1 MRRLLLPK
9 PTLLLLLALCCLR
22 APFAHAVLIELQP
35 GTLLAETGDSITL
48 DLVVSDLGNL
58 GPDSLGAFDISVG
71 FDATRLSFT
80 AYSLGD
86 LLGDIGLAEAI
97 DASAG
102 DVGGAVN
109 VTEVSLL
116 SAASLDALQPDS
128 FVVATL
134 QFDVI
139 NLAPSVVTSLSVLS
153 GPVLADAFGASL
165 AITGL
170 GSASVTGVPVPGT
183 LFLWAAC
190 AVGWLAKR
198 RRHGC

>member
-1 MRRLLLPK
+1 MRRLLLLK
-9 PTLLLLLALCCLR
+9 PTLLLLLVLCCLR
-22 APFAHAVLIELQP
+22 VPLAHAVLIDLAP
-35 GTLLAETGDSITL
+35 GTLLAQTGDSIAL

-71 FDATRLSFT
+71 FDPTRLSFT

-102 DVGGAVN
+102 DVGGAVKL
-109 VTEVSLL
+109 TEVSLL
-116 SAASLDALQPDS
+116 SVAALDALQPGS
-128 FVVATL
+128 FVLATL

-153 GPVLADAFGASL
+153 GPVLADAFGSPL
-165 AITGL
+165 AVTGL
-170 GSASVTGVPVPGT
+170 GSASITGVPVPGT
-183 LFLWAAC
+183 LFLLAAC
-190 AVGWLAKR
+190 AAGWLTT
-198 RRHGC
+198 RRHSF